1 MNLVKIVM
9 EIRVDHRVSSERG
22 ISLGRIKT
30 ILANTALNSQLI
42 LSVFT
47 KGKDLG

>member
-1 MNLVKIVM
+1 MNLVKIVR
-9 EIRVDHRVSSERG
+9 EIKVDHIVSQERG

-30 ILANTALNSQLI
+30 ILANPALNSQLI
-42 LSVFT
+42 LSGST